1 MPAEND
7 PFKEAQAYNYSIYLM
22 VGMPYLLLGIVGF
35 KVYRGLKAK
44 ARAEQESAG
53 FSVLGHGQETMPQHA
68 EPGGQGEHS
77 CPDPSP
83 VEGSLPAP

>member
-35 KVYRGLKAK
+35 KVYRGLKQK
-44 ARAEQESAG
+44 ALAEQESAG
-53 FSVLGHGQETMPQHA
+53 LVPA
-68 EPGGQGEHS
+68 GGQGEHS
-77 CPDPSP
+77 CSDPSP